1 MAKTCN
7 GCGTDSKAPA
17 TIPFVAHEKEMER
30 KDRTEKRLWIVILLL
45 VPLLIVLLVGT
56 NAAWIWY
63 ESQFETVE
71 VVEDYEV
78 SADDGGNA
86 IVNGDGSVTVDGKD

>member
-1 MAKTCN
+1 MTKTCN

-17 TIPFVAHEKEMER
+17 NIPFVAHEKEMER

-45 VPLLIVLLVGT
+45 IVLLVGT

-63 ESQFETVE
+63 DSQFETVE
-71 VVEDYEV
+71 VVEDYEL
-78 SADDGGNA
+78 SADDGCNA
-86 IVNGDGSVTVDGKD
+86 IVNGDGSVTIDGEV

>member
-7 GCGTDSKAPA
+7 GCGADSKAPA

-30 KDRTEKRLWIVILLL
+30 KDRTERRLWIIIV
-45 VPLLIVLLVGT
+45 LLIVLLVGT
-56 NAAWIWY
+56 NGAWIWY

-71 VVEDYEV
+71 LVEDCKL

-86 IVNGDGSVTVDGKD
+86 IVNGDGSVTVNGKD